1 MSEKR
6 LPKPQL
12 RGLHVARIK
21 RSFGIAALICVV
33 TSVSWKVLV
42 MDTYNRKVE
51 DFYKTYDPMKSL
63 DRMNKAGLMES
74 YQP

>member
-21 RSFGIAALICVV
+21 KSFGLAAILCVA
-33 TSVSWKVLV
+33 TGLAWKVIV

-51 DFYKTYDPMKSL
+51 DFYK
-63 DRMNKAGLMES
+63 
-74 YQP
+74 

>member
-1 MSEKR
+1 MKLIYQMSEKR

-21 RSFGIAALICVV
+21 KSFGLAAILCVA
-33 TSVSWKVLV
+33 TGLAWKVIV

-51 DFYKTYDPMKSL
+51 DFYK
-63 DRMNKAGLMES
+63 
-74 YQP
+74 

>member
-12 RGLHVARIK
+12 RGLHVTRIK
-21 RSFGIAALICVV
+21 RSFAIAGLLCA
-33 TSVSWKVLV
+33 TTGMAWKLLV
-42 MDTYNRKVE
+42 IDTYNQKVE
-51 DFYKTYDPMKSL
+51 DFYKTYDAEKSL

-74 YQP
+74 YQ